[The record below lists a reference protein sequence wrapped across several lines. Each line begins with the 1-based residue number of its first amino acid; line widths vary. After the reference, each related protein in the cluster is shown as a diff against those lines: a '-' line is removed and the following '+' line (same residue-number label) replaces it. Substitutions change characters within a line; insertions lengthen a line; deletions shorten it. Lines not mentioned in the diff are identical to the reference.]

1 MATPIALASVPSTVL
16 ASGRM
21 KAVGEPTLT
30 KWTDYEMQDIME
42 NSGAYRFLTHEG
54 TPIMY
59 RENVVE
65 PAVRPDGQPLYP
77 FFKAV

>member
-1 MATPIALASVPSTVL
+1 MTAAEWALLVAIGAHAGAMVAAIVKLVPWAS
-16 ASGRM
+16 
-21 KAVGEPTLT
+21 
-30 KWTDYEMQDIME
+30 ME